1 MAFRRGS
8 SVRSMEPRFL
18 PQSEPDGLTVPDN
31 TWAGE
36 ARTAAGCAG
45 LLLVVSLIV
54 EACDGG
60 LNLPAALLWIAL
72 TVVLFVALL
81 PARVVAAPGRLT
93 VRTLWTRT
101 SVRTDRLATLHWP
114 DGIERRL
121 MLTDT
126 DGGRARIDLRV
137 LLANPPLWLLLETD
151 ARTSYENGTLRH
163 GVRDLDRLTRHV
175 ERDTA
180 HSVFTISGL
189 H

>member
-1 MAFRRGS
+1 
-8 SVRSMEPRFL
+8 MEPRFA
-18 PQSEPDGLTVPDN
+18 PQPEPGDHTVHDSE
-31 TWAGE
+31 WAGE
-36 ARTAAGCAG
+36 ARAAAGCAG
-45 LLLVVSLIV
+45 LLLAVSLIV

-72 TVVLFVALL
+72 AVVLFVVLL

-101 SVRTDRLATLHWP
+101 SVRTDRLATLQWP

-121 MLTDT
+121 VLTDT

-137 LLANPPLWLLLETD
+137 LLANPPLWLLLEAD
-151 ARTSYENGTLRH
+151 ARTSYESGTLRH
-163 GVRDLDRLTRHV
+163 GVRDLDRLTRCV
-175 ERDTA
+175 DRDAA
-180 HSVFTISGL
+180 HSIFTISGL